1 MKGFIKI
8 LEAIIAS
15 LILLVS
21 LTFFFTPT
29 LRPSLWDEATLH
41 LSAMDAINTMH
52 ASGSLQN
59 DVRNDNYAD
68 FNNRM
73 FNLLPK
79 TVDFYAE
86 VLGIPKSTINVLC
99 ICSSSQLDNF
109 QKKIGSNPFFYHD
122 RLINIVFGTASNL
135 DDASGKDIVLYLDYT
150 ELSDDKNR
158 IISLL
163 KNNTGFV
170 MVANLNTMQ
179 INDGV
184 MNDIFD
190 LSAGSIGTGSAFLVA
205 SSPGHDNAR
214 IEKYYRN
221 ISSTEIFSYVPQ
233 IVALDSEKSIASD
246 ATASYMK
253 LNLPYGGRTVWSA
266 HSTDASLNAT
276 YVLIKSSFMWA
287 SGERYILGD
296 KKISSKDMRSF
307 GLVVYDKDPYSIV
320 LHIWRVFR

>member
-41 LSAMDAINTMH
+41 LSATDAINAMY

-73 FNLLPK
+73 FKLMPK

-86 VLGIPKSTINVLC
+86 VLGIPKPTIDVLC
-99 ICSSSQLDNF
+99 ICSSSQLENF
-109 QKKIGSNPFFYHD
+109 QKKIGNNPFFYHD
-122 RLINIVFGTASNL
+122 RLISIAFGTASDLN
-135 DDASGKDIVLYLDYT
+135 DASGKDIVLYLDYT
-150 ELSDDKNR
+150 DLSDDKSR

-170 MVANLNTMQ
+170 MAANLNTMQ

-184 MNDIFD
+184 MDDIFS
-190 LSAGSIGTGSAFLVA
+190 LSPGNIGTGLAFLAA
-205 SSPGHDNAR
+205 STPGHDNAR

-221 ISSTEIFSYVPQ
+221 ISATETFSYVPQ
-233 IVALDSEKSIASD
+233 IVALDSEKSVSSD
-246 ATASYMK
+246 ATASYMS
-253 LNLPYGGRTVWSA
+253 LNLPYGGGPLFVGHFTN
-266 HSTDASLNAT
+266 TT
-276 YVLIKSSFMWA
+276 
-287 SGERYILGD
+287 
-296 KKISSKDMRSF
+296 ISSTNPPTRKYIQSA
-307 GLVVYDKDPYSIV
+307 S
-320 LHIWRVFR
+320 